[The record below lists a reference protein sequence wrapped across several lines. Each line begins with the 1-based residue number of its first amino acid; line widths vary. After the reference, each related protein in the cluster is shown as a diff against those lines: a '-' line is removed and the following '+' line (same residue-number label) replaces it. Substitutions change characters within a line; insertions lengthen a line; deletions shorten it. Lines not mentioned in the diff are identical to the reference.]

1 MPTVI
6 WRIFS
11 RRARIVRH
19 RAITGFSG
27 MQELVVRS
35 DDGRELPVEVDGDFI
50 GTVPEAVFGL
60 EPSALT
66 VVS

>member
-19 RAITGFSG
+19 RAITGFNG
-27 MQELVVRS
+27 LTDLVVRS
-35 DDGRELPVEVDGDFI
+35 EDGRDLPVEVDGDFI
-50 GTVPEAVFGL
+50 GSVPEAVFGL
-60 EPSALT
+60 EPAALS